1 MRLLQERT
9 GRSAQEWAALTE
21 KEGPE
26 GVAARRQW
34 LKSTHGFTTNY
45 ALWIA
50 DLSVGGAL
58 DDVDPDAYLRAAEG
72 YVEAMFSGKRG
83 GLRPAYDRLL
93 TMALALGSD
102 VKACPGKTIVP
113 LYREHVFAQIKPS
126 TNARIDLGLALGDVK
141 PAGRLIDTGGLAKK
155 DRITH
160 RIPIATPGDV
170 DDEVSRWL
178 TAAYDKER

>member
-45 ALWIA
+45 AGWIA

-72 YVEAMFSGKRG
+72 YVEAMFSGKRA

-93 TMALALGSD
+93 ADGARARNRRQGLPRQDDRAALPRACLRANQAVHQRPNRSRPCAGS
-102 VKACPGKTIVP
+102 
-113 LYREHVFAQIKPS
+113 
-126 TNARIDLGLALGDVK
+126 
-141 PAGRLIDTGGLAKK
+141 
-155 DRITH
+155 
-160 RIPIATPGDV
+160 AT
-170 DDEVSRWL
+170 
-178 TAAYDKER
+178 